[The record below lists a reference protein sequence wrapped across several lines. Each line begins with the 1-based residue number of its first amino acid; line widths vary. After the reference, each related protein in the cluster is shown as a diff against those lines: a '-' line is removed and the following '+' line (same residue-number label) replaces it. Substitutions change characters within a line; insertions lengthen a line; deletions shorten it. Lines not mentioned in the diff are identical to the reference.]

1 MFWVWLVLIQ
11 LFVFTA
17 LIFFLKMLLTRNI
30 STATSQLH
38 EMNSDYN
45 QKVEDANR
53 KKADVDKYYDEMLR
67 KAKSDAEKTKVQIL
81 KEVQEAKDSLILE
94 ARRQSEEIISQAHKA
109 QETAMG
115 ELDKQINNR
124 AIDKACELLGLV
136 LTADTA
142 VMLHSLWVKELLK
155 VGLDEIERL
164 NLPEDMTEI
173 RVQTALAMDAADKAT
188 IEKAVHRIIHREV
201 PVVEE
206 VHPELIAGLK
216 ITLGSLVID
225 GSLKYK
231 IKEVSKD
238 VKSV

>member
-11 LFVFTA
+11 LVVFTA

-30 STATSQLH
+30 SSATSQLH

-67 KAKSDAEKTKVQIL
+67 KAKTDAEKTKVQIL

-124 AIDKACELLGLV
+124 AVDKACELLGLV
-136 LTADTA
+136 LNSNTAIL
-142 VMLHSLWVKELLK
+142 LHALWVKELLK

-173 RVQTALAMDAADKAT
+173 RVQTAFAMDAADKAT
-188 IEKAVHRIIHREV
+188 IEKAVHKIIHREV

-238 VKSV
+238 VKSI